1 LSSKEALISAR
12 GLAVYIANNE
22 NLGIAFLRRA
32 TYFPIAA
39 QTALRGLLPGTFDN
53 IRPSVVYVTR
63 ITEKHFHGSALL
75 LLETRSMVR
84 NRPKALCTHA

>member
-1 LSSKEALISAR
+1 MAR
-12 GLAVYIANNE
+12 FVVIVVEG
-22 NLGIAFLRRA
+22 GTDLRERSCR
-32 TYFPIAA
+32 FPIAA

-75 LLETRSMVR
+75 LLKLGVWFETAP
-84 NRPKALCTHA
+84 RPSVHMRRTEDQPDLA